1 MEINRDGGRTQSNS
15 EDGTFKVAVNKWI
28 IGQVNG
34 GGPEFLFKTLHGDIS
49 IRKK

>member
-1 MEINRDGGRTQSNS
+1 MDIERDGTRTQSGS
-15 EDGTFKVAVNKWI
+15 DDETFKVSVNRWI
-28 IGQVNG
+28 FGKVNG